1 MTVNSQP
8 NYPVRVISTRVVIDM
23 ESMDVIERDSYLYQG
38 PVALAGDPTFDQI
51 AATTLAELR
60 DDVLIDNFFV
70 DTPWLRKLRVS
81 GALDEF
87 MGGTLMQT
95 PFMYDRVNGGGY
107 ADGSDVTVTQ
117 KQILAATAFVP
128 KAYKE
133 DVPLNLFRTN
143 VIQGSGPAVKV
154 KEIDAYM
161 TNAVQALNTDLAID
175 FYRHGQNISG
185 SNRILFMNGMSEALN
200 DGINPSWDGNVFTT
214 YGGQLRNGV
223 VGNTINSIP
232 IWVGGPDGTTGQITY
247 KQLVEAYWNCVS
259 PPDIGLCNKALFS
272 YLQERQEPK
281 QRYAL
286 EMDVTIG
293 FSGIKVMDAYI
304 FMDKL
309 APSTKYGQI
318 LPSGL
323 SQTTS
328 IQPTTFTVPV
338 LTAAQTA
345 ISNFPTTSVT
355 INPGEPFFWLRAKGW
370 KLRPA
375 EDPEYNFNFTPPIR
389 SQTNPDLVVMFLKAA
404 INAYSV
410 APRDNSQ
417 LIGAG
422 F

>member
-1 MTVNSQP
+1 M
-8 NYPVRVISTRVVIDM
+8 
-23 ESMDVIERDSYLYQG
+23 
-38 PVALAGDPTFDQI
+38 ADPTFDQI

-60 DDVLIDNFFV
+60 DQVLIDNFFV
-70 DTPWLRKLRVS
+70 DTPLLRKLRVS

-95 PFMYDRVNGGGY
+95 PFQYNRVNGGAY
-107 ADGSDVTVTQ
+107 APGSDVTVTQ
-117 KQILAATAFVP
+117 VQIVAATAFVP

-133 DVPLNLFRTN
+133 DVPLNLWRTN
-143 VIQGSGPAVKV
+143 VIQGSGPATKV
-154 KEIDAYM
+154 KEIDFYM

-175 FYRHGQNISG
+175 FYRHGQNITG
-185 SNRILFMNGMSEALN
+185 SNRILYINGISEALN

-223 VGNTINSIP
+223 VTNTLNSVP
-232 IWVGGPDGTTGQITY
+232 IWVGDPTGGVGQITY
-247 KQLVEAYWNCVS
+247 KQLLEAYHNCVQ

-272 YLQERQEPK
+272 YIQERQEPK

-286 EMDVTIG
+286 ELDVTIG
-293 FSGIKVMDAYI
+293 FSGLKIMDAYV
-304 FMDKL
+304 FLDKL

-318 LPSGL
+318 LPAGL

-328 IQPTTFTVPV
+328 IQPATFTVPN
-338 LTAAQTA
+338 LTSTQVNV
-345 ISNFPTTSVT
+345 SNFPTGGTAT

-389 SQTNPDLVVMFLKAA
+389 SQTNPDLVVSFLKAG
-404 INAYSV
+404 INAYTVS
-410 APRDNSQ
+410 PRDNAQ
-417 LIGAG
+417 ILGAG

>member
-1 MTVNSQP
+1 M
-8 NYPVRVISTRVVIDM
+8 
-23 ESMDVIERDSYLYQG
+23 
-38 PVALAGDPTFDQI
+38 ADPTFDQI

-60 DDVLIDNFFV
+60 DQVLIDNFFV
-70 DTPWLRKLRVS
+70 DTPLLRKLRVS

-95 PFMYDRVNGGGY
+95 PFQYNRVNGGAY
-107 ADGSDVTVTQ
+107 APGSDVTVTQ
-117 KQILAATAFVP
+117 VQIVAATAFVP

-133 DVPLNLFRTN
+133 DVPLNLWRTN
-143 VIQGSGPAVKV
+143 VIQGSGPATKV
-154 KEIDAYM
+154 KEIDFYM

-175 FYRHGQNISG
+175 FYRHGQNITG
-185 SNRILFMNGMSEALN
+185 SNRILYINGISEALN

-223 VGNTINSIP
+223 VTNTLNSVP
-232 IWVGGPDGTTGQITY
+232 IWVGDPLGNTGQITY
-247 KQLVEAYWNCVS
+247 KQLLEAYHNCVQ

-272 YLQERQEPK
+272 YIQERQEPK

-286 EMDVTIG
+286 ELDVTIG
-293 FSGIKVMDAYI
+293 FSGLKIMDAYV
-304 FMDKL
+304 FLDKL

-318 LPSGL
+318 LPAGL

-328 IQPTTFTVPV
+328 IQPATFTVPN
-338 LTAAQTA
+338 LTSTQVNV
-345 ISNFPTTSVT
+345 SNFPTGGTAT

-389 SQTNPDLVVMFLKAA
+389 SQTNPDLVVSFLKAG
-404 INAYSV
+404 INAYTVS
-410 APRDNSQ
+410 PRDNAQ
-417 LIGAG
+417 ILGAG

>member
-1 MTVNSQP
+1 M
-8 NYPVRVISTRVVIDM
+8 
-23 ESMDVIERDSYLYQG
+23 
-38 PVALAGDPTFDQI
+38 ADPTFDQL

-60 DDVLIDNFFV
+60 DQVLIDNFFV

-95 PFMYDRVNGGGY
+95 PFQYARVNGGAY
-107 ADGSDVTVTQ
+107 APGSDVTVTQ
-117 KQILAATAFVP
+117 VQIVAATAFVP

-133 DVPLNLFRTN
+133 DVPLNLWRTN
-143 VIQGSGPAVKV
+143 VIQGSGPATKV
-154 KEIDAYM
+154 KEIDFYM

-175 FYRHGQNISG
+175 FYRHGQNVTG
-185 SNRILFMNGMSEALN
+185 SNRILYMNGMSEALN

-223 VGNTINSIP
+223 VTNTLNSIP
-232 IWVGGPDGTTGQITY
+232 IWVGDPTGGTGQITY
-247 KQLVEAYWNCVS
+247 KQLLEAYHNCVQ

-272 YLQERQEPK
+272 YIQERQEPK
-281 QRYAL
+281 QRYEL
-286 EMDVTIG
+286 QLDVTIG
-293 FSGIKVMDAYI
+293 FSGLKIMDAYV
-304 FMDKL
+304 FLDKL

-318 LPSGL
+318 LPAGL

-328 IQPTTFTVPV
+328 IQPSTFTVPS
-338 LTAAQTA
+338 LTSTQVAVSQ
-345 ISNFPTTSVT
+345 FPTGGTAT

-389 SQTNPDLVVMFLKAA
+389 SQTNPDLVVSFLKAG
-404 INAYSV
+404 INAYTVS
-410 APRDNSQ
+410 PRDNAQ